1 MARRDSRGTPQGTE
15 ERLARLAEAASA
27 LALRLLVRADDL
39 GVILLGAGALLTFF
53 GLIGLTRGA
62 LIDLWSDLL
71 ERWLGWGAASVPLAM
86 LAGGRPLCLRRAGRT
101 PVVPWGR

>member
-15 ERLARLAEAASA
+15 ERLAQLAEAASA
-27 LALRLLVRADDL
+27 LALRLLARADDL
-39 GVILLGAGALLTFF
+39 GVILLGAGALLTIF

-71 ERWLGWGAASVPLAM
+71 KRWLGWGAASVPLSM
-86 LAGGRPLCLRRAGRT
+86 LAGAPALGPPRARPG
-101 PVVPWGR
+101 PGVGG